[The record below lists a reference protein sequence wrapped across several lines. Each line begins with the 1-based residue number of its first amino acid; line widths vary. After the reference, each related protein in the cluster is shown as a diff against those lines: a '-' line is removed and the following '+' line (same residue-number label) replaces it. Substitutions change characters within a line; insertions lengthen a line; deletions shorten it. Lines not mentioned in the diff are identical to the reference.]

1 MNRITRMLKTIGNT
15 LSFAALCGAFAM
27 SAQAAGTLP
36 DGYTEVQYIQGDGKS
51 RIKTNYTPNPTTD
64 KAEVV
69 VMWPDTTSLNSGIG
83 GNQAIWCARTGGN
96 SKTWTLFKIG
106 TKIRFDY
113 YDKTGNDGIYLT
125 PTVSTN
131 NIYTVTVDR
140 NVVTW
145 SGGDGGGHSNVSS
158 FTAAGT
164 ALQLFA
170 SHANTLDGGVGNLGA
185 HRLYSFK
192 VWRSG
197 EIFHYFVPCTNAS
210 GVATMVDICDNP
222 ATLTLAYNGTGA
234 FTAGPEGHY
243 YDDSLFSNDDK
254 LAIVGSPAEIGTP
267 SPVYGRQT
275 NLAAGQTVSVSCGEA
290 VVTNDW
296 GTYEYTCTGWK
307 LYDEN
312 GDEDSSGAESSFT
325 YAHPSPAAYRK
336 LEWQWTSR
344 RIAVIPRGF
353 TECKCIVVTNVNQYI
368 NTDYTPTYLTDIQ
381 AHYEVPDYSAQNVL
395 YWTRGVMQTYYSLG
409 FILTANADT
418 TRKVRAYRMS
428 NGSSGNQLTLP
439 SALTTTDI
447 TLSTEWTDSS
457 HNTFTINGQT
467 VDFAAK
473 EVNSLSDL
481 PIYLFRL
488 NDNGTPNVDAR
499 VGTKL
504 YSFKI
509 LEGGVVQK
517 EFVPCIRE
525 ADSVAGLYDIQSDDP
540 ATAFYVNQGTG
551 GSFGYEE
558 KDASVVELAVSGSS
572 HTGTPYPAYGST
584 NLEAGVE
591 FAAEMPQTVVTNY
604 LTGEERELVGWTLSV
619 TRSAVTETTYSTDL
633 NKQRCA
639 FTPQAGDTVTLTW
652 RWTAAPYGTRTLPA
666 EYEATDYL
674 EITQWDRNRYAFVDT
689 KYIPNLDDQVVA
701 AFELGGNG
709 SCFIFCSRE
718 SATMPAAKPQM
729 RLHANAGNWS
739 YMCGTGSAKDN
750 LGTVTAGLITSFA
763 ISGRGLYKDGE
774 EVDSR
779 FGETALELE
788 WPLVVGASYGAYDST
803 TQRVYGVNNPMQGN
817 IYAFKVWSQDGTPR
831 MDLRPCTRKA
841 DGAKGLYDTVRN
853 VFCPLTREPLV
864 TTTGDPENLGTPTR
878 GRYGDER
885 LATREATSTYT
896 YTAQYPAGEQ
906 AVAGGEATY
915 AVAGWEL
922 VKTDA
927 DGVETIVSND
937 VGNANVCAFPVFY
950 GDTFHLTWIFDEN
963 YLKPAGPNMPQRY
976 SEAEWIQFPGDAY
989 ILTDYVPHPDRIKMQ
1004 VGFQSTSFDPQGVLC
1019 QSIFSARAG
1028 VNDRCY
1034 TAIVYPPEGQSSTG
1048 LQFRVSNGATD
1059 FWSNPPLDERLTLCC
1074 ETNTVW
1080 VKDRTELSA
1089 VEGYTAITEAGGP
1102 LVFGATYTSAIDG
1115 VPSGFSNYSTMRFF
1129 GAKVW
1134 ESGVIVHDYLPCF
1147 DRLTGASGVYDTVEG
1162 KFIANSAGSHFDS
1175 AAKQF
1180 PGFRVILR

>member
-1 MNRITRMLKTIGNT
+1 MNRISRLLHIVGDC
-15 LSFAALCGAFAM
+15 LRFAPLCVALCAA
-27 SAQAAGTLP
+27 SAEAASRLP

-51 RIKTNYTPNPTTD
+51 RIMTNYTPNPTTD
-64 KAEVV
+64 KAEAVV
-69 VMWPDTTSLNSGIG
+69 EWPDSTSLAN
-83 GNQAIWCARTGGN
+83 NQAIWCARKGGN
-96 SKTWTLFKIG
+96 SGTWTLFKIDNC
-106 TKIRFDY
+106 IRLDY
-113 YDKTGNDGIYLT
+113 NTTTGAKLT
-125 PTVSTN
+125 PTVAAGT
-131 NIYTVTVDR
+131 IYTNTVDR

-145 SGGDGGGHSNVSS
+145 SGSNDSQTHTADPN

-164 ALQLFA
+164 QLELFA
-170 SHANTLDGGVGNLGA
+170 SHANNLDSGLGNYGK

-192 VWRSG
+192 VWRSD
-197 EIFHYFVPCTNAS
+197 ELIHYFVPCTNAS

-222 ATLTLAYNGTGA
+222 ATLTLAYNGSGA
-234 FTAGPEGHY
+234 FTPGPEGHY
-243 YDDSLFSNDDK
+243 YDDSLFSKDDK
-254 LAIVGSPAEIGTP
+254 LDIAGSPAEIGTP

-275 NLAAGQTVSVSCGEA
+275 NLASGQTVSVSCGEA

-312 GDEDSSGAESSFT
+312 GDEDSSGPATSFT
-325 YAHPSPAAYRK
+325 YTHPSPAAYRK

-368 NTDYTPTYLTDIQ
+368 NTGYTPTYLTDIQ

-473 EVNSLSDL
+473 EVNSLPDL

-504 YSFKI
+504 YTFKI
-509 LEGGVVQK
+509 LEEGVVQK
-517 EFVPCIRE
+517 EFVPCRRE

-558 KDASVVELAVSGSS
+558 KDASAIELTVSGSS
-572 HTGTPYPAYGST
+572 HAGMPYPAYGST
-584 NLEAGVE
+584 NLVAGVE
-591 FAAEMPQTVVTNY
+591 LVAEMPQTAVTNY
-604 LTGEERELVGWTLSV
+604 LTGEERELVGWTLAV
-619 TRSAVTETTYSTDL
+619 THAAVTETTYSTDL

-639 FTPQAGDTVTLTW
+639 FTPQEGDTVILTW
-652 RWTAAPYGTRTLPA
+652 RWSAAPYGTRTLPA

-674 EITQWDRNRYAFVDT
+674 EITTWDRSRYAFIDT
-689 KYIPNLDDQVVA
+689 KYIPSLDDHVVA
-701 AFELGGNG
+701 VFELGDIG

-718 SATMPAAKPQM
+718 SSTMPAARPQM
-729 RLHANAGNWS
+729 RLHANSGNWS

-750 LGTVTAGLITSFA
+750 LGTVTANSLMSFA

-774 EVDSR
+774 VVDAR
-779 FGETALELE
+779 FGETELEPE
-788 WPLVVGASYGAYDST
+788 WPLIVGASYNAYDST
-803 TQRVYGVNNPMQGN
+803 TKRVYGANNPMRGN
-817 IYAFKVWSQDGTPR
+817 IYAVKVWSQDGTPR
-831 MDLRPCTRKA
+831 IDLRPCTRKA

-853 VFCPLTREPLV
+853 VFCPLLRDPNIV
-864 TTTGDPENLGTPTR
+864 TSGDPDNLGTPSA
-878 GRYGDER
+878 GSYGSVWENMR
-885 LATREATSTYT
+885 TATSASTYT
-896 YTAQYPAGEQ
+896 ARYPAGEQ
-906 AVAGGEATY
+906 TAVGGEATY
-915 AVAGWEL
+915 EAAGWEL
-922 VKTDA
+922 RTVDA
-927 DGVETIVSND
+927 DGAETVVSND
-937 VGNANVCAFPVFY
+937 VGTVNVCTFPIYY
-950 GDTFHLTWIFDEN
+950 GDTCYLKWIFN
-963 YLKPAGPNMPQRY
+963 VKILKSAGPNMPQRY
-976 SEAEWIQFPGDAY
+976 SEAEWIEFPGDAC

-1004 VGFQSTSFDPQGVLC
+1004 VGLQLVSSSL
-1019 QSIFSARAG
+1019 QSIFCSRTA
-1028 VNDRCY
+1028 VNYGCY
-1034 TAIVYPPEGQSSTG
+1034 TTMLYPPEGQSATG
-1048 LQFRVSNGATD
+1048 LLFRVSNKSTD
-1059 FWSNPPLDERLTLCC
+1059 FWSNPPLNERLTLCC

-1080 VKDRTELSA
+1080 VKGRTDVSA

-1115 VPSGFSNYSTMRFF
+1115 VPNDFRNYSTMRFF

-1134 ESGVIVHDYLPCF
+1134 ESGVVVHDYLPCF
-1147 DRLTGASGVYDTVEG
+1147 DRLTGASGVYDTIDG
-1162 KFIANSAGSHFDS
+1162 KFFPNSAGSHFDS

>member
-1 MNRITRMLKTIGNT
+1 MNRISRLLHIVGDC
-15 LSFAALCGAFAM
+15 LRFAPLCVALCAA
-27 SAQAAGTLP
+27 SAEAASRLP

-64 KAEVV
+64 KAEAVV
-69 VMWPDTTSLNSGIG
+69 EWPDSTSLAN
-83 GNQAIWCARTGGN
+83 NQAIWCARKGGN
-96 SKTWTLFKIG
+96 SGTWTLFKVDNC
-106 TKIRFDY
+106 IRLDY
-113 YDKTGNDGIYLT
+113 NTTTGAKLT
-125 PTVSTN
+125 PAVAAGT
-131 NIYTVTVDR
+131 IYTNTVDR

-145 SGGDGGGHSNVSS
+145 SGSNDSQTHTADPN

-164 ALQLFA
+164 QLELFA
-170 SHANTLDGGVGNLGA
+170 SHANNLDSGLGNWGK
-185 HRLYSFK
+185 HRLYSVK

-222 ATLTLAYNGTGA
+222 ATLTLAYNGSGA
-234 FTAGPEGHY
+234 FTPGPEGHY
-243 YDDSLFSNDDK
+243 YDDSLFSKDDK
-254 LAIVGSPAEIGTP
+254 LDIAGSPAEIGTP

-275 NLAAGQTVSVSCGEA
+275 NLASGQTVSVSCGEA

-312 GDEDSSGAESSFT
+312 GDEDSSGPATSFT
-325 YAHPSPAAYRK
+325 YTHPSPAAYRK

-368 NTDYTPTYLTDIQ
+368 NTGYTPTYLTDIQ

-439 SALTTTDI
+439 RALTTTDI

-473 EVNSLSDL
+473 EVNSLPDL

-504 YSFKI
+504 YTFKI
-509 LEGGVVQK
+509 LEEGVVQK
-517 EFVPCIRE
+517 EFVPCLRE
-525 ADSVAGLYDIQSDDP
+525 ADSVAGLYDIQNGDP
-540 ATAFYVNQGTG
+540 AAAFYVNQGTG

-558 KDASVVELAVSGSS
+558 KDASVVELTILGSS
-572 HTGTPYPAYGST
+572 HTGTPYPAYGVT

-591 FAAEMPQTVVTNY
+591 LVAEMPQTVVTNY
-604 LTGEERELVGWTLSV
+604 LTGEERELVGWTLAV

-639 FTPQAGDTVTLTW
+639 FTPQEGDTVILTW
-652 RWTAAPYGTRTLPA
+652 RWSAAQYGTRTLPA

-674 EITQWDRNRYAFVDT
+674 EITQWDRNRYSFVDT
-689 KYIPNLDDQVVA
+689 KYIPNLDDQLVA
-701 AFELGGNG
+701 AFELGGIG

-718 SATMPAAKPQM
+718 SSTMPAARPQM
-729 RLHANAGNWS
+729 RLHANSGNWS

-750 LGTVTAGLITSFA
+750 LGTVTANSLMSFA

-774 EVDSR
+774 VVDAR
-779 FGETALELE
+779 FGETALEPE
-788 WPLVVGASYGAYDST
+788 WPLIVGASYSAYDST
-803 TQRVYGVNNPMQGN
+803 TQRVYGVNNPFQGN
-817 IYAFKVWSQDGTPR
+817 IYAFKVWSQDGTPQV
-831 MDLRPCTRKA
+831 DLRPCIRKA

-853 VFCPLTREPLV
+853 IFCPLLREPLV
-864 TTTGDPENLGTPTR
+864 STSGDPDNLGTPTS
-878 GRYGDER
+878 GKYGDEW

-896 YTAQYPAGEQ
+896 YTARFPAGEQ
-906 AVAGGEATY
+906 TATGGEATY
-915 AVAGWEL
+915 EVTGWEL
-922 VKTDA
+922 VKTTV
-927 DGVETIVSND
+927 DGVETVVSND
-937 VGNANVCAFPVFY
+937 VGNVDVCAFPVYY
-950 GDTFHLTWIFDEN
+950 GDTFHFTWIFDTK
-963 YLKPAGPNMPQRY
+963 YLKSAGPNMPQRY
-976 SEAEWIQFPGDAY
+976 SEAEWIEFPGDAC

-1004 VGFQSTSFDPQGVLC
+1004 VGLQLVSSSL
-1019 QSIFSARAG
+1019 QSIFCSRTA
-1028 VNDRCY
+1028 VNNGCY
-1034 TAIVYPPEGQSSTG
+1034 TTMLYPPEGQSATG
-1048 LQFRVSNGATD
+1048 LQFRVSNKSTD
-1059 FWSNPPLDERLTLCC
+1059 FWSNPPLNERLTLCC

-1080 VKDRTELSA
+1080 VKGRTDVSA

-1115 VPSGFSNYSTMRFF
+1115 VPNGFRNYSTMRFF

-1134 ESGVIVHDYLPCF
+1134 ESGVVVHDYLPCF
-1147 DRLTGASGVYDTVEG
+1147 DRLTGASGVYDTIDG
-1162 KFIANSAGSHFDS
+1162 KFFPNSAGSHFDS

>member
-51 RIKTNYTPNPTTD
+51 RIKTDYTPNPTTD
-64 KAEVV
+64 KAEAVV
-69 VMWPDTTSLNSGIG
+69 EWPDSTSLVN
-83 GNQAIWCARTGGN
+83 NQAVWCARTGSN
-96 SKTWTLFKIG
+96 TKTWTLFKIDNCIRLDYNTTTG
-106 TKIRFDY
+106 TKF
-113 YDKTGNDGIYLT
+113 TT
-125 PTVSTN
+125 AVSAGT
-131 NIYTVTVDR
+131 IYTNTVDR

-145 SGGDGGGHSNVSS
+145 SGSNDSQTHTADPD
-158 FTAAGT
+158 FTESGT

-170 SHANTLDGGVGNLGA
+170 SHANTLDAGLGNWGK

-192 VWRSG
+192 VWQSG
-197 EIFHYFVPCTNAS
+197 ELIHYFVPCKDAN

-222 ATLTLAYNGTGA
+222 ATLTLAYYNNTGA

-243 YDDSLFSNDDK
+243 YDDSYFSFDDK
-254 LAIVGSPAEIGTP
+254 LDIVGSPAEIGTP
-267 SPVYGRQT
+267 SPVYGRVL
-275 NLAAGQTVSVSCGEA
+275 NLTPGQTMSVSCGEA

-312 GDEDSSGAESSFT
+312 GDEDSSGPATSFT
-325 YAHPSPAAYRK
+325 YTHPSPAEYRK
-336 LEWQWTSR
+336 LEWQWASR
-344 RIAVIPRGF
+344 KIAVIPRGF
-353 TECKCIVVTNVNQYI
+353 TECKCIVVTNVKQYI
-368 NTDYTPTYLTDIQ
+368 NTGYTPTYLTDIQ

-428 NGSSGNQLTLP
+428 NGSSDNQLTLP

-488 NDNGTPNVDAR
+488 NDNGNVNVDAR
-499 VGTKL
+499 EGTKL

-509 LEGGVVQK
+509 LEEGVVQK
-517 EFVPCIRE
+517 EFVPCLRE
-525 ADSVAGLYDIQSDDP
+525 SDSVAGLYDIKGDDP

-558 KDASVVELAVSGSS
+558 KDASAVELTVIGLPSQP
-572 HTGTPYPAYGST
+572 GTPYPAYGMT
-584 NLEAGVE
+584 NLEAGVA
-591 FAAEMPQTVVTNY
+591 FAAEMPQVAVTNY
-604 LTGEERELVGWTLSV
+604 LTGEERELVGWTLAV
-619 TRSAVTETTYSTDL
+619 THAAVTETTYSTDL

-639 FTPQAGDTVTLTW
+639 FTPQEGDTVILTW
-652 RWTAAPYGTRTLPA
+652 RWSAAQYGTRTLPA
-666 EYEATDYL
+666 EYEATDCL
-674 EITQWDRNRYAFVDT
+674 EISLFDYNRYAFVDT
-689 KYIPNLDDQVVA
+689 GYIPSLDDTVVA
-701 AFELGGNG
+701 AFELANNS
-709 SCFIFCSRE
+709 SCFLLCSRE
-718 SATMPAAKPQM
+718 NTTMPAAKPHM
-729 RLHANAGNWS
+729 RIHADNGKWS
-739 YMCGTGSAKDN
+739 YMCGTGSAKGN
-750 LGTVTAGLITSFA
+750 LGTVTANSRMSFA

-774 EVDSR
+774 VVDAR
-779 FGETALELE
+779 FGETELEPE
-788 WPLVVGASYGAYDST
+788 WPLIVGASYNAYDST
-803 TQRVYGVNNPMQGN
+803 TKRVYGANNRMHGN
-817 IYAFKVWSQDGTPR
+817 IYAVKVWSQDGTPR
-831 MDLRPCTRKA
+831 IDLRPCTRKA

-853 VFCPLTREPLV
+853 VFCPLLRDPNIV
-864 TTTGDPENLGTPTR
+864 TSGDPDNLGTPSA
-878 GRYGDER
+878 GSYGSVWENMR
-885 LATREATSTYT
+885 TATSASTYT
-896 YTAQYPAGEQ
+896 ARYPAGEQ
-906 AVAGGEATY
+906 TAVGGEATY
-915 AVAGWEL
+915 EAAGWEL
-922 VKTDA
+922 RTVAA
-927 DGVETIVSND
+927 DGAETVVSND
-937 VGNANVCAFPVFY
+937 VGTVNVCTFPIYY
-950 GDTFHLTWIFDEN
+950 GDTCYLKWIFN
-963 YLKPAGPNMPQRY
+963 VKILKSAGPNMPQRY
-976 SEAEWIQFPGDAY
+976 SEAEWIEFPGDAY

-1004 VGFQSTSFDPQGVLC
+1004 VGLQLVSSSL
-1019 QSIFSARAG
+1019 QSIFCSRTA
-1028 VNDRCY
+1028 VNNGCY
-1034 TAIVYPPEGQSSTG
+1034 TTILYPPEGQSATG
-1048 LQFRVSNGATD
+1048 LLFRVSNKSTD
-1059 FWSNPPLDERLTLCC
+1059 FWSNPPLNERLTLCC

-1080 VKDRTELSA
+1080 VKGRTDVST

-1102 LVFGATYTSAIDG
+1102 LVLGATYTSAIEG

>member
-1 MNRITRMLKTIGNT
+1 MTSRNGRFLKGGFCGLMIATAV
-15 LSFAALCGAFAM
+15 FCGASA
-27 SAQAAGTLP
+27 AQAAGTLP

-51 RIKTNYTPNPTTD
+51 RIKTNYTPDPQKD
-64 KAEVV
+64 KVEAVV
-69 VMWPDTTSLNSGIG
+69 EWPDSTSLVN
-83 GNQAIWCARTGGN
+83 NQAVWCARKGGN
-96 SKTWTLFKIG
+96 EKTWTLFKIDNCIRLDYNTTTG
-106 TKIRFDY
+106 TK
-113 YDKTGNDGIYLT
+113 LT
-125 PTVSTN
+125 PAVSAGT
-131 NIYTVTVDR
+131 IYTNTVDR

-145 SGGDGGGHSNVSS
+145 SGSTDSQTHTADQN
-158 FTAAGT
+158 FTATGT
-164 ALQLFA
+164 QLQLFA
-170 SHANTLDGGVGNLGA
+170 SHANTLDAGLGNWGK
-185 HRLYSFK
+185 HRLYSVK

-234 FTAGPEGHY
+234 FTPGPEGHY
-243 YDDSLFSNDDK
+243 YDDSLFFTGGNLDI
-254 LAIVGSPAEIGTP
+254 AGAPEEFGTP
-267 SPVYGRQT
+267 TPAYGSIT
-275 NLAAGQTVSVSCGEA
+275 GLAAGQTFPVSCGEA

-312 GDEDSSGAESSFT
+312 GDEDSSGPATSFT
-325 YAHPSPAAYRK
+325 YTHPSPAEYRK
-336 LEWQWTSR
+336 LEWQWASR
-344 RIAVIPRGF
+344 KIAVIPRGF
-353 TECKCIVVTNVNQYI
+353 TECKCIVVTNVKQYI
-368 NTDYTPTYLTDIQ
+368 NTGYMPTYLTDIQ

-428 NGSSGNQLTLP
+428 NGSSDNQLTLP

-488 NDNGTPNVDAR
+488 NDNGNVNVDAR
-499 VGTKL
+499 EGTKL

-509 LEGGVVQK
+509 LEEGVVQK
-517 EFVPCIRE
+517 EFVPCLRE
-525 ADSVAGLYDIQSDDP
+525 ADSVAGLYDIKGDDP

-558 KDASVVELAVSGSS
+558 KDASLIELTVLGSS

-584 NLEAGVE
+584 NLEAGVA
-591 FAAEMPQTVVTNY
+591 FAAEMPHTVVTNY
-604 LTGEERELVGWTLSV
+604 LTGEERELVGWTLAV
-619 TRSAVTETTYSTDL
+619 TRLAVTETTYSTDL

-652 RWTAAPYGTRTLPA
+652 RWTTAPYGTRTLPA

-674 EITQWDRNRYAFVDT
+674 EISQFDRNRYAFVDT
-689 KYIPNLDDQVVA
+689 KYIPSLDDSVVA
-701 AFELGGNG
+701 AFVPDSASYFL
-709 SCFIFCSRE
+709 FCSRE
-718 SATMPAAKPQM
+718 SKIIPAERPHY
-729 RLHANAGNWS
+729 RVYVNSGNLS

-750 LGTVTAGLITSFA
+750 LGTVATGFRTAVA

-774 EVDSR
+774 VVDAR
-779 FGETALELE
+779 FGETALEPE
-788 WPLVVGASYGAYDST
+788 WPLVVGASYLAYDST

-864 TTTGDPENLGTPTR
+864 TTTGNPDNLGTPTS
-878 GRYGDER
+878 GKYGDEW
-885 LATREATSTYT
+885 ASIREATY
-896 YTAQYPAGEQ
+896 E
-906 AVAGGEATY
+906 
-915 AVAGWEL
+915 VAGWEL
-922 VKTDA
+922 VKTTF
-927 DGVETIVSND
+927 DGVETVVSND
-937 VGNANVCAFPVFY
+937 VGNVDVCAFPVYY
-950 GDTFHLTWIFDEN
+950 GETFHLTWVFN
-963 YLKPAGPNMPQRY
+963 TRYLKSAGPNMPQRY
-976 SEAEWIQFPGDAY
+976 SEAEWIEFPGDAY

-1004 VGFQSTSFDPQGVLC
+1004 VGLQLVSSSL
-1019 QSIFSARAG
+1019 QSIFCSRTA
-1028 VNDRCY
+1028 VNNGCY
-1034 TAIVYPPEGQSSTG
+1034 TTMLYPPEGQSATG
-1048 LQFRVSNGATD
+1048 LLFRVSNKSTE
-1059 FWSNPPLDERLTLCC
+1059 FWSNPPLNERLTLCC

-1080 VKDRTELSA
+1080 VKGRTDVSA

-1115 VPSGFSNYSTMRFF
+1115 VPNDFKNYSTMRFF

-1147 DRLTGASGVYDTVEG
+1147 DRLTGASGIYDTVEG
-1162 KFIANSAGSHFDS
+1162 KFFANSAGSHFES
-1175 AAKQF
+1175 AAKQIS
-1180 PGFRVILR
+1180 GFILVVR

>member
-1 MNRITRMLKTIGNT
+1 MNCISRLLHVVGDCLR
-15 LSFAALCGAFAM
+15 FAPLCVALCAA
-27 SAQAAGTLP
+27 SAEAASRLP

-51 RIKTNYTPNPTTD
+51 RIKTDYTPNPTTD
-64 KAEVV
+64 KAEAVV
-69 VMWPDTTSLNSGIG
+69 EWPDSTSLNSGSG

-96 SKTWTLFKIG
+96 SKTWTLFKIDNCIRLDYNTTTG
-106 TKIRFDY
+106 TK
-113 YDKTGNDGIYLT
+113 LT
-125 PTVSTN
+125 PAVSTGT
-131 NIYTVTVDR
+131 IYTNTVDR

-145 SGGDGGGHSNVSS
+145 SGSNDSQAHTADPN
-158 FTAAGT
+158 FTATGT

-192 VWRSG
+192 VWQSG
-197 EIFHYFVPCTNAS
+197 ELIHYFVPCKDAND
-210 GVATMVDICDNP
+210 VVTMYDICDNP
-222 ATLTLAYNGTGA
+222 ATLTLASSGA

-243 YDDSLFSNDDK
+243 YDDSYFSFDDK
-254 LAIVGSPAEIGTP
+254 LDIVGSPAEIGTP
-267 SPVYGRQT
+267 SPVYGRLT
-275 NLAAGQTVSVSCGEA
+275 SLTPGQTMSVSCGAA

-296 GTYEYTCTGWK
+296 GTYEYACTGWK

-312 GDEDSSGAESSFT
+312 GDEDSSGPATSFT
-325 YAHPSPAAYRK
+325 YTHPSPAAYRK

-353 TECKCIVVTNVNQYI
+353 TECKCIVVTNINQYI
-368 NTDYTPTYLTDIQ
+368 NTGYTPTYLTDIQ

-428 NGSSGNQLTLP
+428 NGSSVNQLTLP

-509 LEGGVVQK
+509 LEEGVVQK
-517 EFVPCIRE
+517 EFVPCLRE

-540 ATAFYVNQGTG
+540 ATAFYDNKGTG

-558 KDASVVELAVSGSS
+558 KDASAVELTVLGSS
-572 HTGTPYPAYGST
+572 HTGTPYPAYGIT
-584 NLEAGVE
+584 NLEAGVA

-604 LTGEERELVGWTLSV
+604 LTGEERELVGWTLAV
-619 TRSAVTETTYSTDL
+619 TRLAVTETTYSTDL
-633 NKQRCA
+633 NRQRCA
-639 FTPQAGDTVTLTW
+639 FTPQDGDTVTLTW
-652 RWTAAPYGTRTLPA
+652 RWTTAPYGTRALPA
-666 EYEATDYL
+666 AYEATDYL
-674 EITQWDRNRYAFVDT
+674 EITTWDRNRYAFVDT
-689 KYIPNLDDQVVA
+689 KYIPSLDDQIVA
-701 AFELGGNG
+701 VFGLGSTA

-718 SATMPAAKPQM
+718 STTMPAAKPQM
-729 RLHANAGNWS
+729 RLHADSGKWS
-739 YMCGTGSAKDN
+739 YMCGTGSAKGN
-750 LGTVTAGLITSFA
+750 LGTVTANLRTSFA

-774 EVDSR
+774 VVDSR
-779 FGETALELE
+779 FGETALEPE
-788 WPLVVGASYGAYDST
+788 WPLVVGASYSAYDST

-878 GRYGDER
+878 GRYGDEW
-885 LATREATSTYT
+885 LATREATSAST
-896 YTAQYPAGEQ
+896 YTAQYPSGEQ
-906 AVAGGEATY
+906 VSPGGEATY
-915 AVAGWEL
+915 EVAGWEL
-922 VKTDA
+922 VKTTF
-927 DGVETIVSND
+927 DGVETVVSND
-937 VGNANVCAFPVFY
+937 VGNVDVCAFPVYY
-950 GDTFHLTWIFDEN
+950 GETFHLTWVFN
-963 YLKPAGPNMPQRY
+963 TRYLKSAGPNMPQRY
-976 SEAEWIQFPGDAY
+976 SEAEWIEFPGDAY

-1004 VGFQSTSFDPQGVLC
+1004 VGLQLTNNVQQG
-1019 QSIFSARAG
+1019 IFCSRAA
-1028 VNDRCY
+1028 VNNRCY
-1034 TAIVYPPEGQSSTG
+1034 TTLLFPPEHQDAG
-1048 LQFRVSNGATD
+1048 LQFRVSNGSSD
-1059 FWSNPPLDERLTLCC
+1059 FWTTPALNERLMLC
-1074 ETNTVW
+1074 TDANTVW
-1080 VKDRTELSA
+1080 VKGRTDVSA
-1089 VEGYTAITEAGGP
+1089 IESYTAITEAGGP

-1115 VPSGFSNYSTMRFF
+1115 VPSDFKNYSTTRFF

-1134 ESGVIVHDYLPCF
+1134 ESGVVVHDYRPCF
-1147 DRLTGASGVYDTVEG
+1147 DRLTGASGLYDTVEG
-1162 KFIANSAGSHFDS
+1162 KFFANSAGSHFES
-1175 AAKQF
+1175 AAKQIS
-1180 PGFRVILR
+1180 GFILVVR